1 MGNPSPYPYLHRVVL
16 QLDLSFII
24 NYFIYEK
31 TYKSESSV
39 SFIYIIHIILY
50 LYFLP
55 AKFGLM
61 ATNSRARWYS
71 YCATGASSSGWRC
84 RPIRGEDWGHVTT
97 CRAVIGHLEVDGGV
111 GHVPAAGRGAPS
123 RGQQGVGGG
132 VHLARA
138 GQPQLGNTV
147 SDVS

>member
-1 MGNPSPYPYLHRVVL
+1 MKRHTSPNLQCLLSTYHPIPVFLAGKVGVDGHELQGAVVL
-16 QLDLSFII
+16 VLRHGGQQL
-24 NYFIYEK
+24 
-31 TYKSESSV
+31 
-39 SFIYIIHIILY
+39 
-50 LYFLP
+50 
-55 AKFGLM
+55 GLEVL
-61 ATNSRARWYS
+61 ANQR
-71 YCATGASSSGWRC
+71 
-84 RPIRGEDWGHVTT
+84 EDWGHVTT